1 MRTQW
6 RTGPMGAIGLD
17 YNVVYR
23 ELDRAQLPPDEFDT
37 LFDDIREIEHA
48 VLSLK

>member
-1 MRTQW
+1 
-6 RTGPMGAIGLD
+6 MGAIGLD